1 MRPFSP
7 LQEGF
12 DMWLE
17 SIFGRSGRHSPFRQM
32 RCCSPARWCL
42 AAALAVA
49 APAAAASAEPK
60 AADERTSVGS
70 RIPGSAAVRPVHVIT
85 RQEIERSGATTVAQL
100 VSSLNG
106 YNYFGTYR
114 SLLGGA
120 AYLVNGR
127 PLVGLNTLPVP
138 AIERIEI
145 LSDSGGALY
154 PGSPGGAINIVLR
167 HGFEG
172 ATAWAGT
179 ERPARPGSEI
189 ENTGAMWGG
198 KVGRGRLTVGV
209 EGFRQAEIRRKD
221 RAHTRSSWTEGGT
234 FADTAGV
241 SVGGN
246 TVFIVDGKGTDSR
259 QDDTTIARPLGACS
273 GGGYTGVLSNPFSQ
287 PGSGCG
293 FAWADIAWVD
303 DHDRYGQYSLFANF
317 DHPLGN
323 GATFYTGARVAQG
336 REESRYA
343 PSVGTLDF
351 DFSDS
356 PSQELQDFRT
366 RLLSSIPDR
375 PGDLVDDNVTG
386 VSLRHRFTGHGN
398 RDWHTDVL
406 EYDVAAGLRGR
417 LGAGIGYDMHVR
429 SHRYTTLTRGA
440 YFVSESLITES
451 ILNGDYYLEDPR
463 NPPDERAD
471 AHRAAIRDS
480 TLRQK
485 QSTMDSIRGAQFSLN
500 GPGAALPGG
509 AMRWAAG
516 LEVNHEEER
525 SNQFYRGRSGIH
537 DVSDVAGQGGTSF
550 SGERLRWS
558 AFGELRLPLYRD
570 WTVALAARHDRYDD
584 VDPTWSYQAATV
596 WRMHK
601 ILSLRG
607 SWEAGRVP
615 PGLSSLNSPT
625 YEYFPRV
632 CDTKTWT
639 GPRADCPNNQIEAE
653 AGGNPELEPSR
664 KQAWT
669 IGAKATLGRISVS
682 ADWFRIEESET
693 PANLSTQ
700 KIVDID
706 ARGGSLPPG
715 AAVIRD
721 GTLITNIVNPTVNSG
736 ESETSGVN
744 VQAGARWKLDE
755 LDTGFDLRWVH
766 ILNSESR
773 VGGVEQPGDFARNR
787 IHATFSAG
795 PGLRGN
801 GWVVDWHIRAVTE
814 SGNISNTGLFE
825 TWIGHDIG
833 LNWRN
838 VMGIRDLTLR
848 GGVFNL
854 GDAGPQTDTSNRG
867 STIDRYDAVRGRTF
881 YLSLKAKW

>member
-1 MRPFSP
+1 M
-7 LQEGF
+7 
-12 DMWLE
+12 
-17 SIFGRSGRHSPFRQM
+17 
-32 RCCSPARWCL
+32 
-42 AAALAVA
+42 
-49 APAAAASAEPK
+49 
-60 AADERTSVGS
+60 SVGS
-70 RIPGSAAVRPVHVIT
+70 RIAGAQNDVRPVHVIT
-85 RQEIERSGATTVAQL
+85 RQEIERSGATTVGQL
-100 VSSLNG
+100 VSSLTG
-106 YNYFGTYR
+106 YNYFGIYR

-120 AYLVNGR
+120 TYLVNGR

-154 PGSPGGAINIVLR
+154 PESPGGAINIVTR

-189 ENTGAMWGG
+189 ENAGGMWGG

-221 RAHTRSSWTEGGT
+221 RAHTRASWTEGGT

-246 TVFIVDGKGTDSR
+246 TLFVTDGKGTESR
-259 QDDTTIARPLGACS
+259 EDDTTIARPLGECS
-273 GGGYTGVLSNPFSQ
+273 GGGYTGALLNPEGQ

-293 FAWADIAWVD
+293 FAWADIAWID
-303 DHDRYGQYSLFANF
+303 DHERYRQYSLFADF
-317 DHPLGN
+317 DYPLGY
-323 GATFYTGARVAQG
+323 GATVYAGARFAQG
-336 REESRYA
+336 REEFRYA
-343 PSVGTLDF
+343 PSVGRVDV
-351 DFSDS
+351 DFSDD
-356 PSQELQDFRT
+356 PSEEEVAFRT

-398 RDWHTDVL
+398 RDWRTEVL
-406 EYDVAAGLRGR
+406 EYDVASGLRGR

-429 SHRYTTLTRGA
+429 SHRYSELERGA
-440 YFVSESLITES
+440 YFVSKSLIEQA
-451 ILNGDYYLEDPR
+451 IVDGRYYFEDPR
-463 NPPDERAD
+463 NPPDDRAD
-471 AHRAAIRDS
+471 AHRAAIRES

-485 QSTMDSIRGAQFSLN
+485 GSVLYTIRGAQFSLN

-516 LEVNHEEER
+516 LEVDHREER
-525 SNQFYRGRSGIH
+525 SNQFFRGRSGIH
-537 DVSDVAGQGGTSF
+537 DIGDVLGSGGASY
-550 SGERLRWS
+550 SGKRLRWS
-558 AFGELRLPLYRD
+558 AFGELRLPLHRD

-584 VDPTWSYQAATV
+584 VGPTWSYQAATV
-596 WRMHK
+596 WRPNK
-601 ILSLRG
+601 VLSLRG
-607 SWEAGRVP
+607 SWEAGQVP
-615 PGLSSLNSPT
+615 ADLSNLNSPA
-625 YEYFPRV
+625 YEYFPRI

-639 GPRADCPNNQIEAE
+639 GPRADCPISQINAE
-653 AGGNPELEPSR
+653 SGGNPELEPSKR
-664 KQAWT
+664 QTYT
-669 IGAKATLGRISVS
+669 IGAKATLGRLSVS

-693 PANLSTQ
+693 PASLSTQ

-721 GTLITNIVNPTVNSG
+721 GTRITNIVNPIVNSG
-736 ESETSGVN
+736 ETETSGVN
-744 VQAGARWKLDE
+744 VRAGARWKLE
-755 LDTGFDLRWVH
+755 GLDTGFDLRWVH
-766 ILNSESR
+766 LLNSESR

-787 IHATFSAG
+787 VHATLSAG

-801 GWVVDWHIRAVTE
+801 GWIVDWHVRAVTE

-838 VMGIRDLTLR
+838 VMGVEDLTLR

-854 GDAGPQTDTSNRG
+854 GDAGPQTDTSDRG

>member
-1 MRPFSP
+1 
-7 LQEGF
+7 
-12 DMWLE
+12 MWLE
-17 SIFGRSGRHSPFRQM
+17 SIFGRRGRHSPFRQM

-49 APAAAASAEPK
+49 APAAAASAEPT

-85 RQEIERSGATTVAQL
+85 RQEIERSGAITVTQL

-114 SLLGGA
+114 PLLGGTVF
-120 AYLVNGR
+120 LVNGR

-189 ENTGAMWGG
+189 ENTGGMWGG

-209 EGFRQAEIRRKD
+209 EGFRRAEIRSKD
-221 RAHTRSSWTEGGT
+221 RAHTRASWGRS

-246 TVFIVDGKGTDSR
+246 TVFITDGKGTATDGT
-259 QDDTTIARPLGACS
+259 DDTTIARPLGACS
-273 GGGYTGVLSNPFSQ
+273 GGGYTGALLNPEGQ

-293 FAWADIAWVD
+293 FAWANIAWID

-317 DHPLGN
+317 DYPLGN
-323 GATFYTGARVAQG
+323 GATFYAGARVAQG

-343 PSVGTLDF
+343 PSVGRLDV
-351 DFSDS
+351 DFSDDPNDPNDG
-356 PSQELQDFRT
+356 PSTEELAFRT
-366 RLLSSIPDR
+366 RLLSSPDLDL
-375 PGDLVDDNVTG
+375 PGDLVEANVTG
-386 VSLRHRFTGHGN
+386 VSLRHRFTAHGN
-398 RDWHTDVL
+398 RDWRTDVL
-406 EYDVAAGLRGR
+406 EYDVASGLHGR

-429 SHRYTTLTRGA
+429 SHRYSELTRGT
-440 YFVSESLITES
+440 YFVSRSLIEQA
-451 ILNGDYYLEDPR
+451 IIDGRYYFEDPL

-471 AHRAAIRDS
+471 AHRAAIRES

-485 QSTMDSIRGAQFSLN
+485 SSVLYTIRGAQFSLN

-537 DVSDVAGQGGTSF
+537 DVSDVVGQGGTSY

-558 AFGELRLPLYRD
+558 AFGELRLPLHRD

-584 VDPTWSYQAATV
+584 VGPTWSYQAATV
-596 WRMHK
+596 WRMHR

-615 PGLSSLNSPT
+615 ADISTLNSPAF
-625 YEYFPRV
+625 EYFPRV

-639 GPRADCPNNQIEAE
+639 GPRADCPNSQINGEVVPS
-653 AGGNPELEPSR
+653 PELEPSR
-664 KQAWT
+664 RQAYT
-669 IGAKATLGRISVS
+669 IGAKATLGRLSVS

-693 PANLSTQ
+693 PANMSTQ

-706 ARGGSLPPG
+706 AEGGSLPPG

-721 GTLITNIVNPTVNSG
+721 GTRITNIVNPIINSG

-744 VQAGARWKLDE
+744 IQAGARWKLDE

-773 VGGVEQPGDFARNR
+773 VDGVEQPGDFARNR
-787 IHATFSAG
+787 VHATLSAG

-814 SGNISNTGLFE
+814 SANISNTGLFE

-838 VMGIRDLTLR
+838 VMGIEDLTLR

-867 STIDRYDAVRGRTF
+867 STIGRYDSVRGRTF